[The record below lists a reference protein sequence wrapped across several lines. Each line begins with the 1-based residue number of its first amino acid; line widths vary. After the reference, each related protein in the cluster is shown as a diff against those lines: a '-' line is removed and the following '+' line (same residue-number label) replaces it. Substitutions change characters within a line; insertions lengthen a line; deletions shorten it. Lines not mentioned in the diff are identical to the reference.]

1 MNRIKVMEW
10 EKVSLV
16 VPEESDAVIWYEWV
30 NNIETQF
37 FLWSMYGEIL
47 TVEDEKEYFH
57 MVRKDKTMRL
67 FSLYANETKKVIG
80 NISLIN
86 LDFQNRRSSLWIA
99 IFDTTQRE
107 KWLGTEAMELMC
119 EYAFDVLGLH
129 KIQLEYI
136 DTNTRAE
143 AVYKKIGFQEVWR
156 MKDHDYRKWKFYDC
170 IMMEY
175 YANDFKNK

>member
-1 MNRIKVMEW
+1 MEW

-86 LDFQNRRSSLWIA
+86 LDFQNRSMKNERSWLQEMKILW
-99 IFDTTQRE
+99 
-107 KWLGTEAMELMC
+107 L
-119 EYAFDVLGLH
+119 Y
-129 KIQLEYI
+129 
-136 DTNTRAE
+136 
-143 AVYKKIGFQEVWR
+143 
-156 MKDHDYRKWKFYDC
+156 YDGILC
-170 IMMEY
+170 
-175 YANDFKNK
+175 